1 MISRSGIYGLGVC
14 HEEVE
19 CWEFQSLFSS
29 LSNVS
34 SAHNLCTCPVI
45 DRPFGS
51 NLNYRPFT
59 IKGNC
64 LLHFLWTLAS
74 FCYHKSFCH
83 FSHLHLLI
91 NFPLKFKIIYS
102 CVITIIIPIIIFD
115 NYKRRPMQ
123 FL

>member
-59 IKGNC
+59 IKGTSEAQNN
-64 LLHFLWTLAS
+64 LSL
-74 FCYHKSFCH
+74 CH
-83 FSHLHLLI
+83 QNNNHNN
-91 NFPLKFKIIYS
+91 NF
-102 CVITIIIPIIIFD
+102 
-115 NYKRRPMQ
+115 
-123 FL
+123 